1 MSDLVFLPAA
11 EADFERLLALRL
23 VAMRESLERLGRF
36 DPERARR
43 RFREG
48 FDPAHT
54 RLIHQN
60 EALAG
65 CVTLRPMDDGALWME
80 HFYLYPELQGRGL
93 GALLM
98 RRLLAEE
105 AGRTIRL
112 CVLRESDANR
122 FYQRFGFVETHREAW
137 DIYYER
143 PPSPAH
149 EEI

>member
-1 MSDLVFLPAA
+1 MIHIAFQPTA
-11 EADFERLLALRL
+11 ESDFERLLALRL

-36 DPERARR
+36 DPDRARL

-60 EALAG
+60 GALVG
-65 CVTLRPMDDGALWME
+65 CVTLRPEDDGALWME
-80 HFYLYPELQGRGL
+80 HFYLYPEVQSRGL
-93 GALLM
+93 GGEVM
-98 RRLLAEE
+98 RVLLAE
-105 AGRTIRL
+105 AHGRIVRL

-122 FYQRFGFVETHREAW
+122 FYRRFGFVETHREAW

-143 PPSPAH
+143 PADP
-149 EEI
+149 